1 MQSDLPQAGRGC
13 SFRAAEPGAGKRVHT
28 VVRTLLTVRFT
39 SKLNPLHHLQL
50 IEFRNHFCSFVLAM
64 ERDREMVNSLMLL
77 AFEANG
83 VIALRMMKLMRGG
96 RSARREAELMVSEK
110 LHAAFEA
117 TARVMAGA
125 SNHEIVH
132 RYRRHVAANAKR
144 LGKPN
149 SGRSPNRALKRT
161 RRRRK

>member
-1 MQSDLPQAGRGC
+1 
-13 SFRAAEPGAGKRVHT
+13 
-28 VVRTLLTVRFT
+28 
-39 SKLNPLHHLQL
+39 
-50 IEFRNHFCSFVLAM
+50 
-64 ERDREMVNSLMLL
+64 MVNSLMLL
-77 AFEANG
+77 AVEANG

-110 LHAAFEA
+110 IHAAFEA
-117 TARVMAGA
+117 TASLMAGA
-125 SNHEIVH
+125 SGDEIVR

-149 SGRSPNRALKRT
+149 SGRSRNRALKRT